1 MTGIGCSQKLPLA
14 ERRNHASLA
23 ALQRNTAPS
32 EPSPSAVSALA
43 GRIRPGLHRRG
54 MAPGTQIP
62 SPGGP
67 AVRSFSE
74 RIEGSTLAA
83 PRYRPPPPLRAE

>member
-1 MTGIGCSQKLPLA
+1 M
-14 ERRNHASLA
+14 ASLA
-23 ALQRNTAPS
+23 TLQRNAAAS
-32 EPSPSAVSALA
+32 ERSQSAVSALA
-43 GRIRPGLHRRG
+43 ERIRPGLQRRG
-54 MAPGTQIP
+54 MAAGTPIP